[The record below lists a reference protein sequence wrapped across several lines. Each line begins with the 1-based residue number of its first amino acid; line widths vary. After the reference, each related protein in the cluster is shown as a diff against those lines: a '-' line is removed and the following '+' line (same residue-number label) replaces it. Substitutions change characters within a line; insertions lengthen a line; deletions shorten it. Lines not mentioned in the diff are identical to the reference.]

1 MEEFYKEGGSDR
13 SHHSDFGNNKPAHG
27 DYTIRSIDVIQL
39 RHIESALWQLQSD
52 ARTLFWNAWLKLMHD
67 AGKAM
72 IDDHPLRSPSGHH
85 IINAEFFPLVFSAFG
100 SMAVGVHVLL
110 KRVRKARAHLQA
122 KLLRDTLATA
132 LVRQIA
138 FRIRTGAGKADD
150 VG

>member
-1 MEEFYKEGGSDR
+1 MIDLTIT
-13 SHHSDFGNNKPAHG
+13 DFGNKKPAHG
-27 DYTIRSIDVIQL
+27 DYTSSNIDIIQL
-39 RHIESALWQLQSD
+39 LVVRHIESALRQPQSD

-122 KLLRDTLATA
+122 KHNRAGSDRD
-132 LVRQIA
+132 R
-138 FRIRTGAGKADD
+138 
-150 VG
+150 

>member
-1 MEEFYKEGGSDR
+1 
-13 SHHSDFGNNKPAHG
+13 
-27 DYTIRSIDVIQL
+27 
-39 RHIESALWQLQSD
+39 
-52 ARTLFWNAWLKLMHD
+52 MHD
-67 AGKAM
+67 AEKAK
-72 IDDHPLRSPSGHH
+72 IDDHPLRSPAGHH

-100 SMAVGVHVLL
+100 SMGVGVHVLL
-110 KRVRKARAHLQA
+110 KRVRKARGHLQA